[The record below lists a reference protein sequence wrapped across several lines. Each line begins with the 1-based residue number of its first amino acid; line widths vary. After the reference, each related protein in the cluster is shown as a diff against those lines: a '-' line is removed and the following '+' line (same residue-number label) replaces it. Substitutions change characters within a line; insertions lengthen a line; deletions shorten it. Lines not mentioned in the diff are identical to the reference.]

1 MKDFTHALEQS
12 LTGAIAARER
22 ARARRRRRVAFA
34 VPAFACA
41 AAVAFAALPAADRPS
56 SAPEILRAASAA
68 ASEQEGLT
76 GFGGFRYVRQ
86 SYRLDRQVLRHVC
99 RTCEP
104 EVIGRVQLEQTREAW
119 VGADWQARSIWREPR
134 KLGGEGDSSDWRDMA
149 NPTGE
154 IDQKLVGQPV
164 FDVPLDQLPTEPQGL
179 RRALLDGVKGE
190 DDRTTRIWALMQ
202 AADSI
207 LGLSNAPADLRGAA
221 YALLAGIEG
230 AEALGETRDSRGRT
244 GQAIRI
250 SDSGERRFTFVID
263 PGSGT
268 LLESIADYG
277 AGPDTT
283 ATYEASARVAAIGDR
298 P

>member
-99 RTCEP
+99 RTCDP

-119 VGADWQARSIWREPR
+119 VGADWQARA
-134 KLGGEGDSSDWRDMA
+134 K
-149 NPTGE
+149 T
-154 IDQKLVGQPV
+154 
-164 FDVPLDQLPTEPQGL
+164 
-179 RRALLDGVKGE
+179 VKTTVTR
-190 DDRTTRIWALMQ
+190 RTTVRF
-202 AADSI
+202 
-207 LGLSNAPADLRGAA
+207 
-221 YALLAGIEG
+221 IEFGSPFAG
-230 AEALGETRDSRGRT
+230 AEVTGR
-244 GQAIRI
+244 A
-250 SDSGERRFTFVID
+250 
-263 PGSGT
+263 
-268 LLESIADYG
+268 ESIVKHRPAQNWRLTFSR
-277 AGPDTT
+277 ACRKSSRTQKHSSTWELT
-283 ATYEASARVAAIGDR
+283 AFSA
-298 P
+298 